1 MKILKTISAVAL
13 LLIGV
18 FSFSKAEKTTPKS
31 SLNLEEVNITQIL
44 SSEEKGCRPSSEVFF
59 YVDTKLVKKS
69 RGCTTINAS
78 IYVLDRVS
86 GQSNLLANENIVVPS
101 YKDAV
106 LHYDTIPS
114 TCNKIELTNGD
125 KIVGSEIQTPYCFN
139 ELIQYKTIY
148 KSYNNATNKL
158 LHIDR
163 TL

>member
-1 MKILKTISAVAL
+1 MKNLKKIAAITLI
-13 LLIGV
+13 LIGI
-18 FSFSKAEKTTPKS
+18 FSFSIVENKTPKT
-31 SLNLEEVNITQIL
+31 SLNLEEINITQIL
-44 SSEEKGCRPSSEVFF
+44 SSQEKGCRPSSEVLF

-69 RGCTTINAS
+69 RGFSTINAS
-78 IYVLDRVS
+78 IFVLDRVS

-106 LHYDTIPS
+106 LHYDLLPS

-139 ELIQYKTIY
+139 ELIQYETIY
-148 KSYNNATNKL
+148 NSYNNATNKL
-158 LHIDR
+158 LHLDR